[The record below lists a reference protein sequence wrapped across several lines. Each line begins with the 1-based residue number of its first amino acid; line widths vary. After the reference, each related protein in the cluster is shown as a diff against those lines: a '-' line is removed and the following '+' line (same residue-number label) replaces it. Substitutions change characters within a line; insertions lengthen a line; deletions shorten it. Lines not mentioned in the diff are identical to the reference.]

1 MFTTWSKNMS
11 REKPSKQIRSC
22 ALFYIWRI
30 CFCYLDHGLLQLDLL
45 WGKFRHIRL
54 YLQCSLLILYYW
66 GENSLKLQKVFDVS
80 FICLQMH
87 CSRIVQNLL
96 LMQQFFWWQGG
107 LTYRSW
113 KTNLVLDIRTAD
125 PTVWGG
131 EGAHRLA
138 IQISITWCGKK
149 SSTLVNPTFRTV
161 APISMAVPTAPSK
174 SSFLRK
180 TIVNSRSTSLRYFP
194 LLSSSIKPAVLL
206 YALCLVG
213 TFYAAT
219 WSWGWTP
226 MSMCPCVCVRQAG
239 PCGSTVDLPCASLNS
254 T

>member
-1 MFTTWSKNMS
+1 
-11 REKPSKQIRSC
+11 
-22 ALFYIWRI
+22 
-30 CFCYLDHGLLQLDLL
+30 
-45 WGKFRHIRL
+45 
-54 YLQCSLLILYYW
+54 
-66 GENSLKLQKVFDVS
+66 
-80 FICLQMH
+80 
-87 CSRIVQNLL
+87 
-96 LMQQFFWWQGG
+96 MQQFFWWQGG

-138 IQISITWCGKK
+138 IQISRTWCGKK